1 MKEYMVNYVDL
12 PTGETIAYREAGQGE
27 VTVVLIHGNMSSSVH
42 FQNLMTKLE
51 RKYKVYAID
60 MVGFGDSSYR
70 RKIFSLE
77 DFSRDISEFI
87 KHFDLNNI
95 YLVGWSTG
103 GGVVLETAV
112 DNQDRV
118 KGIFLLSSVAVNGM
132 VVSKLNLNSW
142 GLMQMDRIS
151 LKKDIKSDYPT
162 KQHAL
167 ALKKRDRNF
176 FKLLWDRIYVKNM
189 PKDNEYEAYLE
200 AMMKQRNLVDVVYSL
215 TNFNM
220 TTSFNGL
227 NSGSG
232 RIYQLRCPITILHG
246 SLDGVVRIASARE
259 SAKYIG
265 ERAEFVEFEGGGHS
279 LLTDDLPRVYRE
291 IDERIK
297 KCEKETK

>member
-1 MKEYMVNYVDL
+1 MKTYILNYVDL
-12 PTGETIAYREAGQGE
+12 PTGETIAYRMAGQGDA
-27 VTVVLIHGNMSSSVH
+27 TIILIHGNMSSSVH
-42 FQNLMTKLE
+42 FQNLMSKLD
-51 RKYKVYAID
+51 KDYKVYAID

-70 RKIFSLE
+70 RKIFSLG
-77 DFSRDISEFI
+77 DFSRDISAFI
-87 KHFDLNNI
+87 EHFDLNNI

-103 GGVVLETAV
+103 GGVALETAV
-112 DNQDRV
+112 DNQDKV

-142 GLMQMDRIS
+142 GVMQVDRIS

-167 ALKKRDRNF
+167 ALKRKDRDF
-176 FKLLWDRIYVKNM
+176 FRLLWDGIYAKR
-189 PKDNEYEAYLE
+189 PPEDDEYETYLE

-232 RIYQLRCPITILHG
+232 RLYQLRCPIFILHG
-246 SLDGVVRIASARE
+246 SLDGVVSLASAKQ

-265 ERAEFVEFEGGGHS
+265 ERAEFIEFQGCGHS
-279 LLTDDLPRVYRE
+279 LLTDDLDRVYRE
-291 IDERIK
+291 IDDRIK
-297 KCEKETK
+297 KLEE